1 MGYRELSRIEIVEVV
16 RRWQVG
22 ESQRAI
28 ARASGVARETVKKY
42 LRAAE
47 ELGLAANGP
56 PPTEDQLM
64 RLVKAGRVV
73 SAPRTWAGP
82 PGGSFGAVS
91 RADHDAAARATS
103 TDGWGGC
110 STQRETLH
118 GPAPKTALRAQPT
131 PSGGV
136 AAPESMLEAGTGGV
150 AAPESMLE
158 AGTGGVSAPESMLE
172 AGIKALGLP
181 APLTRGGA
189 TWLSARGG
197 VGLMVLLGRV
207 QPAARAPRRAGPITY
222 GGRNASAGSRTHCA
236 NCAIGKQV
244 WRTALNFYEL
254 RDNLV
259 LPTPLLLSEEPIA
272 IRANP

>member
-1 MGYRELSRIEIVEVV
+1 MVQHHVRHHGVSGMGYRELSRIEIVEVV

-136 AAPESMLEAGTGGV
+136 AAPESMLEAG
-150 AAPESMLE
+150 
-158 AGTGGVSAPESMLE
+158 
-172 AGIKALGLP
+172 IKALGLP